1 MNQLFNDNRLAAVL
15 QFYRKN
21 PNTSVS
27 ILASKLNVSDRTIRN
42 DIKELNQELE
52 NSAVIE
58 GKQGKYSLRILQ
70 PDKFMEKYSALVQET
85 DFLNSSSNRMD
96 YIFGRLMRSEV
107 PLLTDELAYEMN
119 IGRTTFM
126 NDLKKLRAKLEPY
139 HLMIKGMTSKG
150 LLLSGTEMDIRN
162 YILEQNYEE
171 IYKQYPLDPELYEAL
186 NETFKEHPFEKNVRE
201 SLRKFATLML
211 DRFLTGHYIGQLQDK
226 YYNMTARPEF
236 KIIDRLVNHFGE
248 ILHVDFPVEEKL
260 FLFLPIIGMRT
271 PADLQNMHSIELDQ
285 SICILADRIFEQIHL
300 QMNILLD
307 TGEYTEEF
315 LYHVMFMINRLRFQV
330 RLKNPMLEEIKDK
343 YPLAYE
349 MTDIAAKVIWDEYG
363 LTVSEAE
370 RGYLAA
376 YFGIFLTE
384 HNLKMKKTFR
394 IAVVCGTG
402 RVTARL
408 ILIQLKKIVDSSA
421 EISLFADEKITT
433 DLLDQFDI
441 ILTTMELSCKTI
453 RPVIQIHEVF
463 NERELLYKMEK
474 AKYWNQI
481 EIPVL
486 DNNWFVM
493 TGLLD
498 EKRFFLIDEGSE
510 YKEALKIMAEGLYDN
525 GDVDEGFYDRLLER
539 EQKGMTAFDHSVA
552 IPHVIHYEG
561 NKLILAVGV
570 CAKPLVYHDREVSV
584 IFMIGLPNQV
594 DADDNILIR
603 VYDEIITI
611 SQDEELLQ
619 KICNADSFSTL
630 LRVLYR
636 QAGE

>member
-1 MNQLFNDNRLAAVL
+1 MKNSFNDNRLAAVL

-27 ILASKLNVSDRTIRN
+27 ILASKLNVSERTIRN
-42 DIKELNQELE
+42 DIKQINQELE
-52 NSAVIE
+52 DSAIIE
-58 GKQGKYSLRILQ
+58 GKQGKYSLRILK
-70 PDKFMEKYSALVQET
+70 PDKFKEKYSEIVEET
-85 DFLNSSSNRMD
+85 DFLNYSRNRMD

-126 NDLKKLRAKLEPY
+126 SDLKKLRSEMEPY
-139 HLMIKGMTSKG
+139 HLTIKGMTSKG
-150 LLLSGTEMDIRN
+150 LLLTGAEMDIRN
-162 YILEQNYEE
+162 YILEQNYNE
-171 IYKQYPLDPELYEAL
+171 IYKQYPLDQELADAL
-186 NETFKEHPFEKNVRE
+186 TDIFTKHSFEKSVRE
-201 SLRKFATLML
+201 SLKKFATLML

-236 KIIDRLVNHFGE
+236 EIIDRLVNRFGE

-271 PADLQNMHSIELDQ
+271 PADLQDMHSIELDN
-285 SICILADRIFEQIHL
+285 SICALADRIFEQIHL
-300 QMNILLD
+300 KMNILLD

-315 LYHVMFMINRLRFQV
+315 LYHVMFMINRLRFRVQ
-330 RLKNPMLEEIKDK
+330 LKNPMLDELKGK

-349 MTDIAAKVIWDEYG
+349 MTDIASKVIFEEYG
-363 LTVSEAE
+363 LTVSEEE

-376 YFGIFLTE
+376 YFGVFLTE
-384 HNLKMKKTFR
+384 HDLKNKKPFR

-408 ILIQLKKIVDSSA
+408 ILAQLKKIVDSSA
-421 EISLFADEKITT
+421 EISLFPDEKVTT
-433 DLLDQFDI
+433 DILNQFDI
-441 ILTTMELSCKTI
+441 ILTTIELSCKTI
-453 RPVIQIHEVF
+453 RPVIQIHEIF
-463 NERELLYKMEK
+463 NERELLHKMEK
-474 AKYWNQI
+474 AKYWDQI

-498 EKRFFLIDEGSE
+498 ENRFFIIDEETE
-510 YKEALKIMAEGLYDN
+510 YKEALKIMADGLYEN
-525 GDVDEGFYDRLLER
+525 GDVDEGFYERLLER
-539 EQKGMTAFDHSVA
+539 ESKGMTAFDHSVA
-552 IPHVIHYEG
+552 IPHVIHHEG
-561 NKLILAVGV
+561 DKLILAVGV
-570 CAKPLVYHDREVSV
+570 CPKPLTYHNRDVSV

-594 DADDNILIR
+594 ETDDNILIR

-611 SQDEELLQ
+611 SQDEELLR
-619 KICNADSFSTL
+619 KICKADSFSTL
-630 LRVLYR
+630 LRALYR